1 LLSEQGL
8 GKEGFKGN
16 LHILKRVATVIVIMM
31 ILDAAGLG
39 IFFYVQG
46 QLQYPVFMQ
55 SLILLLLLEGCFIG
69 AAGGFMYIGLGAVRA
84 AREATRNPAV
94 TEKQKKVWKERQE
107 SRDQWSFAMITAG
120 LLMILVGF
128 VMSTIFQI

>member
-1 LLSEQGL
+1 
-8 GKEGFKGN
+8 
-16 LHILKRVATVIVIMM
+16 
-31 ILDAAGLG
+31 
-39 IFFYVQG
+39 
-46 QLQYPVFMQ
+46 MQ

-84 AREATRNPAV
+84 AREATRSPAV

>member
-1 LLSEQGL
+1 M
-8 GKEGFKGN
+8 GKERFKGN
-16 LHILKRVATVIVIMM
+16 LRILKRAAMVILVMI

-46 QLQYPVFMQ
+46 LLEYYRFMQ

-94 TEKQKKVWKERQE
+94 TEKQKKIWKERQE
-107 SRDQWSFAMITAG
+107 SRHQWSVAMITVG
-120 LLMILVGF
+120 LLMILIGF
-128 VMSTIFQI
+128 VVSTVFQI